1 MLEREHLISLIVLVI
16 LIIAIILWL
25 YLTIR
30 SIRFQK
36 RIENYVVVNEDFQN
50 ISILDR
56 LCNYWNK
63 VVDDLVK
70 KLKQMK
76 IDKSLYKVDEK
87 IEISQKMKVLAIKI
101 LLCICLMIIYLL
113 FSLFRVT
120 NFSFVNIILVFLLS
134 YYIPEIVY
142 AIKNKIRKKQIENDL
157 LKAVS
162 LMNNS
167 FQSGKSIIQTIKT
180 VVSELDGPLAEEFD
194 KMHQDML
201 HGLSF
206 QTAFIRFNDRVDLDE
221 VKYITTALL
230 ILNKTGGNIM
240 EVFASIERSFYTR
253 RTLDMELKATIAS
266 SKLVFQL
273 LVFLPIFLWG
283 IIGLWNPD
291 YFSIFFESTPG
302 VLLFTVILCIYLI
315 YIIVIRNIMKVEKY

>member
-1 MLEREHLISLIVLVI
+1 MLERGHLISLIVLVI

-36 RIENYVVVNEDFQN
+36 RIENYVVVNDDFQN
-50 ISILDR
+50 ISILDK
-56 LCNYWNK
+56 LSIFVN
-63 VVDDLVK
+63 DIIDILVK
-70 KLKQMK
+70 KLKTMK
-76 IDKSLYKVDEK
+76 VDKSLDKAQVADTSRNLR
-87 IEISQKMKVLAIKI
+87 ILAIKI
-101 LLCICLMIIYLL
+101 LFGICLLIVYLIL
-113 FSLFRVT
+113 SLIKIT
-120 NFSFVNIILVFLLS
+120 NFSVLDILLIILLS
-134 YYIPEIVY
+134 YYIPNIYYYV
-142 AIKNKIRKKQIENDL
+142 KKKMAQKQMENDL

-180 VVSELDGPLAEEFD
+180 VASELDGPLALEFD
-194 KMHQDML
+194 KMHKDML

-206 QTAFIRFNDRVDLDE
+206 QTAFSRFNDRVDLDE
-221 VKYITTALL
+221 VRYITTALL

-240 EVFASIERSFYTR
+240 QVFSSIEKSFYTR

-273 LVFLPIFLWG
+273 LVCLPVFLWG
-283 IIGLWNPD
+283 VIGLWNPD
-291 YFSIFFESTPG
+291 YFSIFFESTLG
-302 VLLFTVILCIYLI
+302 MMLFLVILCIYLI